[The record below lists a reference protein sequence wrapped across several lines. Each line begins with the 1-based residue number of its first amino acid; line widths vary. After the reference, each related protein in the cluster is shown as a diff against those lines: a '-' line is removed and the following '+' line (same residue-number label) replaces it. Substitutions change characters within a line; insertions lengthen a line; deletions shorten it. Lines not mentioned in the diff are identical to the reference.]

1 MALTGFSKWQQLFL
15 AYDPNFNTRTIT
27 HGMKY
32 AFWAEIMQDG
42 TFGEPKPLVGSRS
55 FELTPEE
62 TNVSIFA
69 DDQVHYSTFVS
80 SSATGSMVVY
90 NEVAQDFRAWALGY
104 EQDLTKTEGFFDVG
118 NRKNFVLGFVETI
131 DGNNL
136 QSQDYKLT
144 IYYNV
149 ACGKPSTIAATDEG
163 ELTPKDISFQL
174 SASQSNAPTVTING
188 KSPMMGEFIYSQNP
202 DVFDLFMDEVI
213 VPGMTIPAPVAP

>member
-1 MALTGFSKWQQLFL
+1 MGLGGITKWQQKFL
-15 AYDPNFNTRTIT
+15 TYEPNFNTRTVT
-27 HGMKY
+27 HGMKN
-32 AFWAEIMQDG
+32 AFWAEINQDG

-69 DDQVHYSTFVS
+69 DDQVHYATFVS

-90 NEVAQDFRAWALGY
+90 NEVAPDFKEWALGY
-104 EQDLTKTEGFFDVG
+104 VQDLTKTNGFFDG
-118 NRKNFVLGFVETI
+118 GPRKNFVLGFVETI

-136 QSQDYKLT
+136 TTQDYKMT

-174 SASQSNAPTVTING
+174 SASQSNAPSVTING

-213 VPGMTIPAPVAP
+213 VPGMVISQPLNN